1 MHPTCSAIMEDSCS
15 KPEWSIIID
24 SLLTLVLSNGAGTAY
39 TSEAAEF
46 TFDFKWESC
55 CSMFSLLCNVF
66 LDQKTKDQATR
77 NPLQTGDKLRCS
89 GRVGSSCSTS
99 DTRCVMLIKNPMI
112 SHEWGKD
119 KERYYLEPFK
129 NEACEQHLTW
139 HTFLWL

>member
-1 MHPTCSAIMEDSCS
+1 MEQ
-15 KPEWSIIID
+15 E
-24 SLLTLVLSNGAGTAY
+24 LLTLPKQLSSPSIL
-39 TSEAAEF
+39 SENRVARCLVF
-46 TFDFKWESC
+46 C
-55 CSMFSLLCNVF
+55 VMFF

-129 NEACEQHLTW
+129 KEACEQHLT
-139 HTFLWL
+139 